1 MNKEKVRIIGFQSGH
16 DVSYCILD
24 NGVPVIHEEL
34 ERFTR
39 EKEPFGDGLKMFFDV
54 MPDEDIEPIKYF
66 CYGNPGNRTGRIQ
79 ISKTAESKNELATKK
94 MNNLIEKNDGEFFII
109 SHHQSHAANAFF
121 SSNFDEALIITI
133 DGAGIDKV
141 EWEDIK
147 TERDGTDEFSF
158 PTSFTFWMG
167 KGNKIKPLKR
177 IHMYEITLG
186 SPYKIFTRDLF
197 GLSGG
202 YPYGNQAGTV
212 MAMACM
218 GDSDK
223 YWREFYDSLK
233 RGGGGPSASNM
244 NLAKK
249 YKDLIESETDE
260 KKKETLKFD
269 VAAGIQRAVETISR
283 EYITPY
289 IEKYKPKNIC
299 MSGGVTLNSVMVGKM
314 YDWYDGVVDN
324 IYVCPVPYDAG
335 LAIGSAQYVYH
346 QVFDN
351 PRINW
356 KDNASPYLGRTY
368 NKKEILESLDK
379 VSDKVSFK
387 TTTDDIVVNLLTKDN
402 NVISVFGGGSESG
415 RRALGNRSILADPR
429 SPNMKDIIN
438 EKVKHRQWFR
448 PFAPSILREEVKNW
462 FDRDVESPYM
472 TTVIKFKEN
481 VRDKVPAV
489 VHYDG
494 SARLQTVTEN
504 DNKWYYNFIK
514 KFKEKTDVPILLNTS
529 FNDREPIV
537 ETPEHA
543 INCYLGTDIDYLY
556 FVDAKLLV
564 EKKEKNE
571 EN

>member
-1 MNKEKVRIIGFQSGH
+1 MANNSKIIGFQSGH
-16 DVSYCILD
+16 DVAYCVLE
-24 NGVPVIHEEL
+24 NGIPVIHEEL

-39 EKEPFGDGLKMFFDV
+39 EKEPFGDGLQMFFDIV
-54 MPDEDIEPIKYF
+54 EDVDDIKYF
-66 CYGNPGNRTGRIQ
+66 CYGNPGNRTGRLQ
-79 ISKTAESKNELATKK
+79 AGSMDTNLESSKT
-94 MNNLIEKNDGEFFII
+94 MNSLIEKNNGQFYII

-121 SSNFDEALIITI
+121 SSNYDEALIITI
-133 DGAGIDKV
+133 DGAGIDKTD
-141 EWEDIK
+141 WKDI
-147 TERDGTDEFSF
+147 TSERDGTDEFSF

-167 KGNKIKPLKR
+167 KGNKIRPLKR

-202 YPYGNQAGTV
+202 YPHGNQAGTV

-223 YWREFYDSLK
+223 HWKEFYDSLK
-233 RGGGGPSASNM
+233 RGGGGPSVYNM

-249 YKDLIESETDE
+249 YRDLIESETDE

-289 IEKYKPKNIC
+289 IEEYKPKNVC
-299 MSGGVTLNSVMVGKM
+299 MAGGVALNSVIVGKM
-314 YDWYDGVVDN
+314 YDWYPDVEN

-346 QVFDN
+346 QVMGN

-368 NKKEILESLDK
+368 DEESIWDEIKKQEEKI
-379 VSDKVSFK
+379 SFEVV
-387 TTTDDIVVNLLTKDN
+387 DDNHIVDLLIEQN
-402 NVISVFGGGSESG
+402 IVSVFGGGSESG

-429 SPNMKDIIN
+429 SPKMKDIIN

-448 PFAPSILREEVKNW
+448 PFAPSITREDVKDW
-462 FDRDVESPYM
+462 FVKDVDSPYM
-472 TTVIKFKEN
+472 TSVIKFKEE
-481 VRDKVPAV
+481 VRHKVPAV
-489 VHYDG
+489 VHLDG
-494 SARLQTVTEN
+494 SARLQTVTKN
-504 DNKWYYNFIK
+504 DNEWYYGLIK
-514 KFKEKTDVPILLNTS
+514 KFQEKTEVPILLNTS

-543 INCYLGTDIDYLY
+543 INCYMGTNIDYLY
-556 FVDAKLLV
+556 FFEYGILIS
-564 EKKEKNE
+564 KK
-571 EN
+571 

>member
-1 MNKEKVRIIGFQSGH
+1 MANNSKIIGFQSGH
-16 DVSYCILD
+16 DVAYCVLE
-24 NGVPVIHEEL
+24 NGIPIIHEEL

-39 EKEPFGDGLKMFFDV
+39 EKEPFGDGLQMFFDIV
-54 MPDEDIEPIKYF
+54 EDVDDIKYF
-66 CYGNPGNRTGRIQ
+66 CYGNPGNRTGRLQ
-79 ISKTAESKNELATKK
+79 AGSMDTNLESSKT
-94 MNNLIEKNDGEFFII
+94 MNSLIEKNNGQFYII

-121 SSNFDEALIITI
+121 SSNYDEALIITI
-133 DGAGIDKV
+133 DGAGIDKTD
-141 EWEDIK
+141 WKDI
-147 TERDGTDEFSF
+147 TSERDGTDEFSF

-167 KGNKIKPLKR
+167 KGNKIRPLKR

-202 YPYGNQAGTV
+202 YPHGNQAGTV

-223 YWREFYDSLK
+223 HWKEFYDSLK
-233 RGGGGPSASNM
+233 RGGGGPSVYNM

-249 YKDLIESETDE
+249 YRDLIESETDE

-289 IEKYKPKNIC
+289 IEEYKPKNVC
-299 MSGGVTLNSVMVGKM
+299 MAGGVALNSVIVGKM
-314 YDWYDGVVDN
+314 YDWYPDVEN

-346 QVFDN
+346 QVMGN

-356 KDNASPYLGRTY
+356 EDNASPYLGRTY
-368 NKKEILESLDK
+368 DEESIWDEIKKQEEKI
-379 VSDKVSFK
+379 SFEVV
-387 TTTDDIVVNLLTKDN
+387 DDNHIVDLLIEQN
-402 NVISVFGGGSESG
+402 IVSVFGGGSESG

-429 SPNMKDIIN
+429 SPDMKDIIN

-448 PFAPSILREEVKNW
+448 PFAPSITREDVKDW
-462 FDRDVESPYM
+462 FVKDVDSPYM
-472 TTVIKFKEN
+472 TSVIKFKEE
-481 VRDKVPAV
+481 VRHKVPAV
-489 VHYDG
+489 VHLDG
-494 SARLQTVTEN
+494 SARLQTVTKN
-504 DNKWYYNFIK
+504 DNEWYYGLIK
-514 KFKEKTDVPILLNTS
+514 KFQEKTEVPILLNTS

-543 INCYLGTDIDYLY
+543 INCYMGTNIDYLY
-556 FVDAKLLV
+556 FFEYGILIS
-564 EKKEKNE
+564 KK
-571 EN
+571 

>member
-1 MNKEKVRIIGFQSGH
+1 MTNNSKIIGFQSGH
-16 DVSYCILD
+16 DVAYCVLE
-24 NGVPVIHEEL
+24 NGIPIIHEEL

-39 EKEPFGDGLKMFFDV
+39 EKEPFGDGLQMFFDIV
-54 MPDEDIEPIKYF
+54 EDVDDIKYF
-66 CYGNPGNRTGRIQ
+66 CYGNPGNRTGRLRDGSMDTNLES
-79 ISKTAESKNELATKK
+79 SKT
-94 MNNLIEKNDGEFFII
+94 MNSLIEKNNGKFYVI

-121 SSNFDEALIITI
+121 SSNYDEALIITI
-133 DGAGIDKV
+133 DGAGIDKTD
-141 EWEDIK
+141 WEDI
-147 TERDGTDEFSF
+147 TSERDGTDEFSF

-167 KGNKIKPLKR
+167 KGNKIRPLKR

-202 YPYGNQAGTV
+202 YPHGNQAGTV

-223 YWREFYDSLK
+223 HWKEFYDSLK
-233 RGGGGPSASNM
+233 RGGGGPSVYNM

-249 YKDLIESETDE
+249 YRDLIESETDE

-289 IEKYKPKNIC
+289 IEEYKPKNVC
-299 MSGGVTLNSVMVGKM
+299 MAGGVALNSVIVGKM
-314 YDWYDGVVDN
+314 YDWYPNVEN

-346 QVFDN
+346 QVMGN

-368 NKKEILESLDK
+368 DEESIWDEIKKQEEKI
-379 VSDKVSFK
+379 SFEVV
-387 TTTDDIVVNLLTKDN
+387 DDNHIVDLLIEQN
-402 NVISVFGGGSESG
+402 IVSVFGGGSESG
-415 RRALGNRSILADPR
+415 RRALGNRSILCDPR
-429 SPNMKDIIN
+429 SPDMKDIIN

-448 PFAPSILREEVKNW
+448 PFAPSITREDVKDW
-462 FDRDVESPYM
+462 FVKDVDSPYM
-472 TTVIKFKEN
+472 TSVIKFKEE
-481 VRDKVPAV
+481 VRHKVPAV
-489 VHYDG
+489 VHFDG
-494 SARLQTVTEN
+494 SARLQTVTKN
-504 DNKWYYNFIK
+504 DNEWYYGFIK
-514 KFKEKTDVPILLNTS
+514 KFQEKTEVPILLNTS

-543 INCYLGTDIDYLY
+543 INCYMGTNIDYLY
-556 FVDAKLLV
+556 FFEYGILV
-564 EKKEKNE
+564 SKK
-571 EN
+571 

>member
-1 MNKEKVRIIGFQSGH
+1 MANNSKIIGFQSGH
-16 DVSYCILD
+16 DVAYCVLE
-24 NGVPVIHEEL
+24 NGIPIIHEEL

-39 EKEPFGDGLKMFFDV
+39 EKEPFGDGLQMFFDIV
-54 MPDEDIEPIKYF
+54 EDVDDIKYF
-66 CYGNPGNRTGRIQ
+66 CYGNPGNRTGRLQ
-79 ISKTAESKNELATKK
+79 AGSMDTNLESSKT
-94 MNNLIEKNDGEFFII
+94 MNSLIEKNNGQFYII

-121 SSNFDEALIITI
+121 SSNYDEALIITI
-133 DGAGIDKV
+133 DGAGIDKTD
-141 EWEDIK
+141 WKDI
-147 TERDGTDEFSF
+147 TSERDGTDEFSF

-167 KGNKIKPLKR
+167 KGNKIRPLKR

-202 YPYGNQAGTV
+202 YPHGNQAGTV

-223 YWREFYDSLK
+223 HWKEFYDSLK
-233 RGGGGPSASNM
+233 RGGGGPSVYNM

-249 YKDLIESETDE
+249 YRDLIESETDE

-289 IEKYKPKNIC
+289 IEEYKPKNVC
-299 MSGGVTLNSVMVGKM
+299 MAGGVALNSVIVGKM
-314 YDWYDGVVDN
+314 YDWYPDVEN

-346 QVFDN
+346 QVMGN

-356 KDNASPYLGRTY
+356 EDNASPYLGRTY
-368 NKKEILESLDK
+368 DEESIWDEIKKQEEKI
-379 VSDKVSFK
+379 SFEVV
-387 TTTDDIVVNLLTKDN
+387 DDNHIVDLLIEQN
-402 NVISVFGGGSESG
+402 IVSVFGGGSESG
-415 RRALGNRSILADPR
+415 RRALGNRSILCDPR
-429 SPNMKDIIN
+429 SPDMKDIIN

-448 PFAPSILREEVKNW
+448 PFAPSITREDVKDW
-462 FDRDVESPYM
+462 FVRDVDSPYM
-472 TTVIKFKEN
+472 TSVIKFKEE
-481 VRDKVPAV
+481 VRHKVPAV
-489 VHYDG
+489 VHFDG
-494 SARLQTVTEN
+494 SARLQTVTKN
-504 DNKWYYNFIK
+504 DNEWYYGFIK
-514 KFKEKTDVPILLNTS
+514 KFQEKTEVPILLNTS

-543 INCYLGTDIDYLY
+543 INCYMGTNIDYLY
-556 FVDAKLLV
+556 FFEYGILV
-564 EKKEKNE
+564 SKK
-571 EN
+571 